1 MPSLLSI
8 NNYHYRR
15 GGSDGVY
22 LDNAEL
28 MESLGWRSGFFSMHH
43 PENLPTPWSRYFI
56 DELEFGQAYSFTQKI
71 SMAAKSVYSF
81 EAQRKLRAL
90 LRDFNPDVAH
100 LHGIYHHHSPSILP
114 VLTQAG
120 IPVVMTAHDLKIAC
134 PNYKMLNRTGVCE
147 RCRDGSV
154 LNVIRNRCV
163 QDSLAASVIVA
174 AESGLQRSMQ
184 TYRKH
189 VSKIVV
195 PSRFYLEKFV
205 EWGWSREQFSYIPN
219 YVETADFS
227 PNYDAGDYFL
237 YFGRLAPEKG
247 IATLMRAAKLA
258 GVKLKIAG
266 SGPMH
271 AELQALQG
279 ELRGDTEFLGFQ
291 AGEALHAL
299 VRGARAVVLPSEW
312 YENAPLSVLESFALG
327 KPIIGAR
334 TGGIPE
340 TIDEAENGWTFA
352 SKDIAGLA
360 QLLSTVQTM
369 PDSHVARAGRTAR
382 ALVEQRFNKESYA
395 NAMLTLYSSLG
406 VNTSSTGLLS
416 QERNK

>member
-1 MPSLLSI
+1 MPALLSI

-22 LDNAEL
+22 LDHAEL
-28 MESLGWRSGFFSMHH
+28 MESMGWRSGFFSMRH

-56 DELEFGQAYSFTQKI
+56 DELEFGGSYSLTQKI
-71 SMAAKSVYSF
+71 SMATKSVYSF
-81 EAQRKLRAL
+81 EAQRKLRTL
-90 LRDFNPDVAH
+90 LGDFEPDVAH

-114 VLTQAG
+114 VLTEAG

-163 QDSLAASVIVA
+163 RDSLSASVIVA

-189 VSKIVV
+189 LTKIVA
-195 PSRFYLEKFV
+195 PSQFFLDKFV
-205 EWGWSREQFSYIPN
+205 EWGWARDQFVHIPN
-219 YVETADFS
+219 YVDASRFT
-227 PNYDAGDYFL
+227 PNFEPGDYFL

-247 IATLMRAAKLA
+247 IATLMRAARLA

-266 SGPMH
+266 SGPME
-271 AELQALQG
+271 AELKTLQG
-279 ELRGDTEFLGFQ
+279 ELRSDTEFLGFQ
-291 AGEALHAL
+291 TGEDLHAL

-327 KPIIGAR
+327 KPMIGAR
-334 TGGIPE
+334 IGGIPE

-360 QLLSTVQTM
+360 QLLSSVQAM
-369 PDSHVARAGRTAR
+369 PDSRVAQAGRAARAT
-382 ALVEQRFNKESYA
+382 VEERFNPEGYA
-395 NAMLTLYSSLG
+395 NAMLALYSSLG
-406 VNTSSTGLLS
+406 VKTSSRGLVR

>member
-1 MPSLLSI
+1 MPALLSI

-22 LDNAEL
+22 LDHAEL
-28 MESLGWRSGFFSMHH
+28 VESLGWRNAFFSMRH

-56 DELEFGQAYSFTQKI
+56 DELEFGGAYSLTQKI
-71 SMAAKSVYSF
+71 SMATKSVYSF
-81 EAQRKLRAL
+81 EAQRKLQTL
-90 LRDFNPDVAH
+90 LRDFEPDVAH

-114 VLTQAG
+114 VLSEAG

-163 QDSLAASVIVA
+163 RDSLSASVIVA

-189 VSKIVV
+189 LTKIVA
-195 PSRFYLEKFV
+195 PSQFFLEKFV
-205 EWGWSREQFSYIPN
+205 EWGWSREQFVHIPN
-219 YVETADFS
+219 YVDAARFVPDFE
-227 PNYDAGDYFL
+227 PGDYFL

-247 IATLMRAAKLA
+247 IATLMRAARLA

-266 SGPMH
+266 SGPME
-271 AELQALQG
+271 AELTALQG
-279 ELRGDTEFLGFQ
+279 QLRGDTEFVGFQ
-291 AGEALHAL
+291 TGEDLHAL
-299 VRGARAVVLPSEW
+299 IRGARAVVLPSEW

-327 KPIIGAR
+327 KPMIGAR
-334 TGGIPE
+334 IGGIPE

-360 QLLSTVQTM
+360 QLLSAVEAM
-369 PDSHVARAGRTAR
+369 PDSLVARAGRTAR
-382 ALVEQRFNKESYA
+382 AVVEKRYHPEGYA
-395 NAMLTLYSSLG
+395 NAMLSLYSSLG
-406 VNTSSTGLLS
+406 VDTSSRGLVR
-416 QERNK
+416 QERNT

>member
-1 MPSLLSI
+1 MPALLSI

-22 LDNAEL
+22 LDHAEL
-28 MESLGWRSGFFSMHH
+28 MESLGWRGAFFSMRH

-56 DELEFGQAYSFTQKI
+56 DELEFGGDYSLPQKI
-71 SMAAKSVYSF
+71 SMATKSVYSF
-81 EAQRKLRAL
+81 EAQRKLRML
-90 LRDFNPDVAH
+90 LRDFEPDVAH

-114 VLTQAG
+114 VLTEAG

-147 RCRDGSV
+147 RCRTGSV

-163 QDSLAASVIVA
+163 RDSLSASVIVA

-189 VSKIVV
+189 LTKVV
-195 PSRFYLEKFV
+195 APSRFFVDKFV
-205 EWGWSREQFSYIPN
+205 EWGWPREQFVHIPN
-219 YVETADFS
+219 YV
-227 PNYDAGDYFL
+227 DAARFVPDYEPGDYFL

-247 IATLMRAAKLA
+247 IATLMRAARLA
-258 GVKLKIAG
+258 GVKLKIVG
-266 SGPMH
+266 SGPMA
-271 AELQALQG
+271 AELTELQG
-279 ELRGDTEFLGFQ
+279 QLRGDTEFLGFQ
-291 AGEALHAL
+291 TGADLHAL

-327 KPIIGAR
+327 KPMIGAR
-334 TGGIPE
+334 IGGIPE

-360 QLLSTVQTM
+360 QLLSTVAAM
-369 PDSHVARAGRTAR
+369 PDAQVARAGRAAR
-382 ALVEQRFNKESYA
+382 ETVEKRFNAEGYA
-395 NAMLTLYSSLG
+395 DAMLSLYSSLG
-406 VNTSSTGLLS
+406 VKTSSRGLVR
-416 QERNK
+416 QERNT

>member
-22 LDNAEL
+22 LDHAAL
-28 MESLGWRSGFFSMHH
+28 MEGLGWRNGFFSMHH

-56 DELEFGQAYSFTQKI
+56 DELEFGQAYSLTQKL
-71 SMAAKSVYSF
+71 SMATKSVYSF
-81 EAQRKLRAL
+81 EAQRKLRSL
-90 LRDFNPDVAH
+90 LRDFEPDVAH

-114 VLTQAG
+114 VLTGAG

-134 PNYKMLNRTGVCE
+134 PNYKMFNRTGVCE

-163 QDSLAASVIVA
+163 RDSLTASVIVA

-189 VSKIVV
+189 VTKVVV
-195 PSRFYLEKFV
+195 PSRFYLEMFV
-205 EWGWSREQFSYIPN
+205 EWGWPREQFTYVPN
-219 YVETADFS
+219 YV
-227 PNYDAGDYFL
+227 DASRFTPSFEPGDYFL

-247 IATLMRAAKLA
+247 IATLMRAARLA

-266 SGPMH
+266 SGPME

-279 ELRGDTEFLGFQ
+279 ELHGDTQFLGFQ
-291 AGEALHAL
+291 TGEALHAL

-312 YENAPLSVLESFALG
+312 YENAPLSALESFALG
-327 KPIIGAR
+327 KPLIGAR
-334 TGGIPE
+334 IGGIAE
-340 TIDEAENGWTFA
+340 TIDESENGWTFA
-352 SKDIAGLA
+352 SKDIAGLT
-360 QLLSTVQTM
+360 QLLSMVQTM
-369 PDSHVARAGRTAR
+369 PDSRVAQAGRAAR
-382 ALVEQRFNKESYA
+382 ALVEQRFNPEGYA
-395 NAMLTLYSSLG
+395 NAMLALYSSLG
-406 VNTSSTGLLS
+406 VKTSSTGLAS
-416 QERNK
+416 QERDK

>member
-22 LDNAEL
+22 LDHAAL
-28 MESLGWRSGFFSMHH
+28 MESLGWRNGFFSMHH

-56 DELEFGQAYSFTQKI
+56 DELEFGQAYSLTQKV
-71 SMAAKSVYSF
+71 SMASKSVYSF
-81 EAQRKLRAL
+81 EAQRKLRRL
-90 LRDFNPDVAH
+90 LHDFDPDVAH

-114 VLTQAG
+114 VLTEAG

-147 RCRDGSV
+147 RCKDGSV
-154 LNVIRNRCV
+154 FNVVRNRCV
-163 QDSLAASVIVA
+163 RDSLTASVIVA
-174 AESGLQRSMQ
+174 TESGLQRSMK

-189 VSKIVV
+189 LTKVVV

-205 EWGWSREQFSYIPN
+205 EWGWPREQFVYIPN
-219 YVETADFS
+219 SV
-227 PNYDAGDYFL
+227 DAQRFKPEFEPGDYFL

-258 GVKLKIAG
+258 SVKLKIAG
-266 SGPMH
+266 SGPME
-271 AELQALQG
+271 AELKALQG

-291 AGEALHAL
+291 TGESLHAL

-327 KPIIGAR
+327 KPMIGAR
-334 TGGIPE
+334 IGGIAE

-360 QLLSTVQTM
+360 QVLSAVQTM
-369 PDSHVARAGRTAR
+369 PDSRVAQAGRTAR
-382 ALVEQRFNKESYA
+382 ALVERRFDPAGYA
-395 NAMLTLYSSLG
+395 NAMLALYSSLG
-406 VNTSSTGLLS
+406 VKTSSTRLLS